1 MIDIDYLQVLKWI
14 LIVLL
19 AGFIGQFG
27 RSLATYLIKKARGAK
42 ALDRPEARNGTEPP
56 EPPSQSAAPAP
67 VIPEKPSLPG
77 KAEKKAAKA
86 LIKMRKKENK

>member
-1 MIDIDYLQVLKWI
+1 MDIDYLLVIKWI

-27 RSLATYLIKKARGAK
+27 KSLATYLIKKARGAK
-42 ALDRPEARNGTEPP
+42 AIDGPEATRGIEPP
-56 EPPSQSAAPAP
+56 KQPQQSAAPAF
-67 VIPEKPSLPG
+67 VIPEKPNLAG